1 MSTFR
6 HSEARRPS
14 LASRMKP
21 WQWAVIVVEALLLFG
36 VLGASA
42 WLLLFNGPAAQQ
54 TAVQAATATFAG
66 LPSSTP
72 THTPAPLAWATP
84 LPTRT
89 PAPTNTRVVSRALV
103 NQAAIDDVERQV
115 TLVRSLKPH
124 ATVPSEFL
132 TRAEMVDYVRQE
144 YNSNRGAALQ
154 EMALY
159 HALGLIQPGVQ
170 IDAETTVKWIA
181 SNIAGFY
188 ESKTKRLHVI
198 SDLENM
204 GVDEKIVLAHEYTH
218 ALQDQ
223 QFDLEKYQSRMLRD
237 TTDAQLAMTS
247 VYEGDATTVMSLY
260 LYGNTTQSDWDYL
273 AYRAA
278 FNSPSII
285 TATGVSTRVNEIS
298 YFPYAQGAQF
308 IIALIWDGKGWA
320 EVNNA
325 YADPPQS
332 TSQVLHP
339 SRYLTRL
346 ATPIP
351 IALPNLSPALGKEF
365 TPTIKSDTLGEFVT
379 SVHLDEFLHN
389 PERAAQA
396 ADGWEGDSFSLWQA
410 LDDRQAFAWQ
420 IAWDTPRDAGEFFDA
435 YSDLLR
441 KRVGSDVTTERE
453 EADLRWYSGDGGSG
467 LIRRTN
473 VQTLVLWGP
482 DKTTVEKMLTM
493 FK

>member
-21 WQWAVIVVEALLLFG
+21 WQWAVIIAEAALLFG
-36 VLGASA
+36 VLGAFA
-42 WLLLFNGPAAQQ
+42 WLLLFNGPPAQ
-54 TAVQAATATFAG
+54 TAMQSATAT
-66 LPSSTP
+66 LPSPPSSTP
-72 THTPAPLAWATP
+72 TYTPMPLAWATP

-89 PAPTNTRVVSRALV
+89 PAPTNTRVISRVSV
-103 NQAAIDDVERQV
+103 NQAAIDEVERQV
-115 TLVRSLKPH
+115 ALVRGLKPR
-124 ATVPSEFL
+124 ATVSSEFL
-132 TRAEMVDYVRQE
+132 TPAEMVDYVRQE
-144 YNSNRGAALQ
+144 YNSNRNAVLQ

-159 HALGLIQPGVQ
+159 RALGLIQPGVQ
-170 IDAETTVKWIA
+170 VDVETTVKWIA

-188 ESKTKRLHVI
+188 DSKTKRLYVI

-204 GVDEKIVLAHEYTH
+204 GVDEKVVLAHEYTH

-223 QFDLEKYQSRMLRD
+223 QFDLDKYQSRMTRD

-278 FNSPSII
+278 FNNRTVI
-285 TATGVSTRVNEIS
+285 TATGISTRVSEIS

-308 IIALIWDGKGWA
+308 VIALMLDGKGWA
-320 EVNNA
+320 EVNHA
-325 YADPPQS
+325 YAEPPQS

-351 IALPNLSPALGKEF
+351 IALPNLSLSLGKEF
-365 TPTIKSDTLGEFVT
+365 TPAIKSDTLGEFVT
-379 SVHLDEFLHN
+379 SVHLDEFLN
-389 PERAAQA
+389 DPQRAAQA
-396 ADGWEGDSFSLWQA
+396 ADGWEGDSFALWQTSN
-410 LDDRQAFAWQ
+410 DRQAFAWR
-420 IAWDTPRDAGEFFDA
+420 IAWDTPRDVDEFFDA
-435 YSDLLR
+435 YTDLLR
-441 KRVGSDVTTERE
+441 KRVGSNLTAEHE
-453 EADLRWYSGDGGSG
+453 EADLHWYSGENGSG

-473 VQTLVLWGP
+473 VQALVLWGP
-482 DKTTVEKMLTM
+482 DKTTVEKMLVT

>member
-6 HSEARRPS
+6 HSEAPRPS
-14 LASRMKP
+14 LASRIKP
-21 WQWAVIVVEALLLFG
+21 WQWAAIVMEALLLFG
-36 VLGASA
+36 VLGVSA
-42 WLLLFNGPAAQQ
+42 WLLLFNRPAAQQ
-54 TAVQAATATFAG
+54 TVAQAATPTFAG
-66 LPSSTP
+66 PTSPASTQTP
-72 THTPAPLAWATP
+72 TPHVWATP
-84 LPTRT
+84 LLTRT
-89 PAPTNTRVVSRALV
+89 PAPTNTRVVSRSLV
-103 NQAAIDDVERQV
+103 NQAAIDDIERQV
-115 TLVRSLKPH
+115 ALVRGLKPR

-144 YNSNRGAALQ
+144 YNSNRDAALQ
-154 EMALY
+154 ELALY
-159 HALGLIQPGVQ
+159 RALGLIQPGVQ
-170 IDAETTVKWIA
+170 VDAETTVKWIA

-188 ESKTKRLHVI
+188 DPKTKRLHVI

-204 GVDEKIVLAHEYTH
+204 GADEKVVLAHEYTH

-223 QFDLEKYQSRMLRD
+223 QFDLAKYQSRTPRD
-237 TTDAQLAMTS
+237 TTDAELARTS

-278 FNSPSII
+278 FNNPSII
-285 TATGVSTRVNEIS
+285 TATGVSTRVSEIS

-308 IIALIWDGKGWA
+308 IIALMLDGKGWA
-320 EVNNA
+320 EVNHA
-325 YADPPQS
+325 YVDPPQS

-346 ATPIP
+346 ATPVP
-351 IALPNLSPALGKEF
+351 ITLPDLSSVLGKEF
-365 TPTIKSDTLGEFVT
+365 TLTIKADTLGEFVT
-379 SVHLDEFLHN
+379 SVHLDEFLHD
-389 PERAAQA
+389 PKRAAQA

-410 LDDRQAFAWQ
+410 SNDRQAFAWQ
-420 IAWDTPRDAGEFFDA
+420 IAWDTPRDVGEFFDT

-441 KRVGSDVTTERE
+441 KRVGSDVTAERE
-453 EADLRWYSGDGGSG
+453 NANVRWYFGSGGSG

-482 DKTTVEKMLTM
+482 DKAAVERMLTV
-493 FK
+493 FR

>member
-6 HSEARRPS
+6 HSEAPSPS
-14 LASRMKP
+14 LASRMKL
-21 WQWAVIVVEALLLFG
+21 WQWAILIVEAMLLFG
-36 VLGASA
+36 VLGVSA
-42 WLLLFNGPAAQQ
+42 WLLLFNGSAAQQ
-54 TAVQAATATFAG
+54 VAMQAATPTLASPT
-66 LPSSTP
+66 LSSS
-72 THTPAPLAWATP
+72 THTPTPLAWATP

-89 PAPTNTRVVSRALV
+89 PAPTNTRVVSRVSV
-103 NQAAIDDVERQV
+103 NQAAIDDIERQV
-115 TLVRSLKPH
+115 ALVRGLKPR
-124 ATVPSEFL
+124 ATVTSEFL

-144 YNSNRGAALQ
+144 YNSNRDAALQ
-154 EMALY
+154 ELALY
-159 HALGLIQPGVQ
+159 RALGLIQPGVQ
-170 IDAETTVKWIA
+170 VDSETTVKWTA

-188 ESKTKRLHVI
+188 NSQNKRLYVI

-204 GVDEKIVLAHEYTH
+204 GTDEKIVLAHEYTH

-223 QFDLEKYQSRMLRD
+223 QFDLGKYQNRMLRD
-237 TTDAQLAMTS
+237 TTDAELAMTS

-278 FNSPSII
+278 FNNPSII

-308 IIALIWDGKGWA
+308 VIALMLDGRGWA
-320 EVNNA
+320 EVNHA

-351 IALPNLSPALGKEF
+351 IALPDLGPALSKEF
-365 TPTIKSDTLGEFVT
+365 TPTIKADTLGEFVT
-379 SVHLDEFLHN
+379 SVHLDEFLHD
-389 PERAAQA
+389 PRRAAQA

-410 LDDRQAFAWQ
+410 SNNRQVFAWQ
-420 IAWDTPRDAGEFFDA
+420 MAWDTPRDVGEFFDA
-435 YSDLLR
+435 YTDLLR
-441 KRVGSDVTTERE
+441 KRVGPDVTAERE
-453 EADLRWYSGDGGSG
+453 DADLRWYSGSGGSG

-473 VQTLVLWGP
+473 VRTLVLWGP
-482 DKTTVEKMLTM
+482 DKTMVEKMLAA

>member
-6 HSEARRPS
+6 HSEVPRPS

-21 WQWAVIVVEALLLFG
+21 WQWAIIGVEALLLFG
-36 VLGASA
+36 VLGVSA
-42 WLLLFNGPAAQQ
+42 WLLLFNGEAVPQ
-54 TAVQAATATFAG
+54 TVVQATTVTLAG
-66 LPSSTP
+66 QPSSTP
-72 THTPAPLAWATP
+72 THTPVPLAWATP

-89 PAPTNTRVVSRALV
+89 PAPTNTRVVSRTSV
-103 NQAAIDDVERQV
+103 NQAAIDEVERQV
-115 TLVRSLKPH
+115 SLVRSLKPRV
-124 ATVPSEFL
+124 TVPSEFL

-144 YNSNRGAALQ
+144 YNSSREASLQ
-154 EMALY
+154 ELALY
-159 HALGLIQPGVQ
+159 RALGLIQPGVQ
-170 IDAETTVKWIA
+170 VDAETTVRWIA

-188 ESKTKRLHVI
+188 DSKTKRLHVI

-223 QFDLEKYQSRMLRD
+223 QFDLDRYQSRILRD
-237 TTDAQLAMTS
+237 TTDTRLAMTS

-278 FNSPSII
+278 FNSQTVI
-285 TATGVSTRVNEIS
+285 TATGVSTRVSEIS

-308 IIALIWDGKGWA
+308 IIALMLDGKGWA
-320 EVNNA
+320 EVNHA
-325 YADPPQS
+325 YAEPPQS

-339 SRYLTRL
+339 SRYLTRQ
-346 ATPIP
+346 ATPVP
-351 IALPNLSPALGKEF
+351 LSLPDLSLTLGKEF
-365 TPTIKSDTLGEFVT
+365 TPTIKSDTLGEFIT

-410 LDDRQAFAWQ
+410 SDDRQAFAWQ
-420 IAWDTPRDAGEFFDA
+420 IAWDTPRDVGEFFDA
-435 YSDLLR
+435 YTDLLR
-441 KRVGSDVTTERE
+441 KRVGPDVTTERE
-453 EADLRWYSGDGGSG
+453 EADLHWYFGEGGSG

-482 DKTTVEKMLTM
+482 DKTTVEKMLTV

>member
-6 HSEARRPS
+6 HSEAPS
-14 LASRMKP
+14 PSPVSRIKP

-42 WLLLFNGPAAQQ
+42 WLLLFNGPAARQV
-54 TAVQAATATFAG
+54 AMQAATPTLAG
-66 LPSSTP
+66 PTSPESTQTSTP
-72 THTPAPLAWATP
+72 HAWATP
-84 LPTRT
+84 LPTRMPT
-89 PAPTNTRVVSRALV
+89 PTNTRVVSRASV
-103 NQAAIDDVERQV
+103 NQAAIDDIERQV
-115 TLVRSLKPH
+115 TLVRSLKPR

-144 YNSNRGAALQ
+144 YDSNRDAALQ
-154 EMALY
+154 ELALY
-159 HALGLIQPGVQ
+159 RALGLIQPSVQ
-170 IDAETTVKWIA
+170 IDPETTVKWIA

-188 ESKTKRLHVI
+188 DPKTRRLHVI

-204 GVDEKIVLAHEYTH
+204 GADEKVVLAHEYTH

-223 QFDLEKYQSRMLRD
+223 QFDLAKYQSRTLRD

-278 FNSPSII
+278 FNTPSII
-285 TATGVSTRVNEIS
+285 TATGVSTRVSEIS

-308 IIALIWDGKGWA
+308 VIALMLDGKGWA
-320 EVNNA
+320 EVNHA

-339 SRYLTRL
+339 SRYLTRH
-346 ATPIP
+346 ATPVP
-351 IALPNLSPALGKEF
+351 ITLPDLGPTLGKEF
-365 TPTIKSDTLGEFVT
+365 TPTIKADTLGEFVT
-379 SVHLDEFLHN
+379 SVHLDEFLHD
-389 PERAAQA
+389 PKRAAQA

-410 LDDRQAFAWQ
+410 SNDRLAFAWQ
-420 IAWDTPRDAGEFFDA
+420 IAWDAPRDVDEFSEA
-435 YSDLLR
+435 YTDLLR
-441 KRVGSDVTTERE
+441 KRVGPDVTAERE
-453 EADLRWYSGDGGSG
+453 DANVHWYFGSGGSG
-467 LIRRTN
+467 LIRRAN

-482 DKTTVEKMLTM
+482 DKATVEKMLAA